1 MNIWSQ
7 AVAVTAHAVGY
18 RRDRRSPMG
27 WRSHFCADP
36 GTRHYEACQR
46 AVMLGMM
53 TGPVLGRYFHA
64 TLAGL
69 EIVSAMTGRSYY
81 TDGWNE

>member
-1 MNIWSQ
+1 
-7 AVAVTAHAVGY
+7 
-18 RRDRRSPMG
+18 
-27 WRSHFCADP
+27 
-36 GTRHYEACQR
+36 
-46 AVMLGMM
+46 MLGMM